1 MYMNCW
7 IHCCTS
13 ALLRSQIFR
22 LVLPSF
28 ARNSWA
34 LGGGMPT
41 EDLDGAVLAPATW
54 EGRGW
59 GHVRATNKIKQCNPR
74 IYIQISSSGDCLLPL
89 VSWHLVFL
97 LPASKMF
104 HKESRLS
111 PSLLL
116 RILCRLLVPDTSV
129 RDSRQTAH
137 HMSPPLTVCRHSCA
151 FSGKEWNWWLW
162 RYSLLLGVE
171 ARPRHSAG
179 DSSGLIFTQSS
190 STQHSALRLM
200 SKNSCAL
207 LFHFPP
213 HAAS

>member
-22 LVLPSF
+22 LVLLSF

-137 HMSPPLTVCRHSCA
+137 HMSPPPSLFAVTVALSVEKNETDGCDATLFSSAWKLVLGTQQVTHQALFSHRH
-151 FSGKEWNWWLW
+151 LQ
-162 RYSLLLGVE
+162 R
-171 ARPRHSAG
+171 
-179 DSSGLIFTQSS
+179 
-190 STQHSALRLM
+190 STLHWG
-200 SKNSCAL
+200 
-207 LFHFPP
+207 
-213 HAAS
+213 